1 MKSRLIPAC
10 FLVLVAPCLAQCSPP
25 PTLDENRA
33 AILGD
38 VIAQVDQDLL
48 FQSVEELVAVHTD
61 DTPFIVLGNQT
72 KCGLT
77 RDNARE
83 LIRAKFQSYGLAV
96 RSHFVEDGAFSTEN
110 IIAEKKG
117 TQRPEEIVFVGA
129 HYDALCAAAD
139 DNSTGVAAV
148 LEIARILKDR
158 DFPRTLRFIGFD
170 LEEMQLVGSTRYA
183 TTEAANENI
192 VAAIVFDSIGFRND
206 APNSQD
212 SLPGFPAPSQGNFIA
227 VIGNA
232 PSAHLSDDAWL
243 IQERFQTVKVV
254 GIDSAGTSESLAA
267 GNLMRSDHAPFW
279 IRGKPALFI
288 TDTANFRNP
297 NYHRD
302 TDVISTIDPVFLKG
316 VTQLSAAL
324 IAYWAGG

>member
-1 MKSRLIPAC
+1 MMNLRMKPAY
-10 FLVLVAPCLAQCSPP
+10 FLLLAAPLLVQCSPT
-25 PTLDENRA
+25 PTLDEGRA

-38 VIAQVDQDLL
+38 IVAEVDRDLL
-48 FQSVEELVAVHTD
+48 QQNLDELVAVHEV
-61 DTPFIVLGNQT
+61 DTPLIVLGSG
-72 KCGLT
+72 CSLT
-77 RDNARE
+77 HDNARE
-83 LIRAKFQSYGLAV
+83 WLRAKFQAFGLTTY
-96 RSHFVEDGAFSTEN
+96 SHFVDDGAFSTEN

-117 TQRPEEIVFVGA
+117 TERPDEIVFVGA

-148 LEIARILKDR
+148 VEIARVLKDR
-158 DFPRTLRFIGFD
+158 NFPRTVRFIGFD
-170 LEEMQLVGSTRYA
+170 LEEMQLVGSTRYV
-183 TTEAANENI
+183 TTKAANDNI

-206 APNSQD
+206 APHSQN

-243 IQERFQTVKVV
+243 VQERFHTVKVV

-297 NYHRD
+297 NYHQPTD
-302 TDVISTIDPVFLKG
+302 TLSTIDPVFLKG

>member
-1 MKSRLIPAC
+1 MSSRLIPAC
-10 FLVLVAPCLAQCSPP
+10 FLLFTAPCLVQCSPVP
-25 PTLDENRA
+25 MLDESRA

-38 VIAQVDQDLL
+38 IVAEVDQGILQQNL
-48 FQSVEELVAVHTD
+48 EELVAVHD
-61 DTPFIVLGNQT
+61 ADTPLVVLGGT
-72 KCGLT
+72 CPLT
-77 RDNARE
+77 HDDARE
-83 LIRAKFQSYGLAV
+83 WLRAKFQSFGLSTY
-96 RSHFVEDGAFSTEN
+96 SHFVDDGKFSTEN

-117 TQRPEEIVFVGA
+117 TLRPEEIVFVGA

-148 LEIARILKDR
+148 VEIARILKDR

-183 TTEAANENI
+183 TTDAANDNI

-243 IQERFQTVKVV
+243 IQDRFKMVKVV

-279 IRGKPALFI
+279 IQGKPALFI

-297 NYHRD
+297 NYHQPTD
-302 TDVISTIDPVFLKG
+302 TISTIDPVFLKG

>member
-1 MKSRLIPAC
+1 MTSRWILAY
-10 FLVLVAPCLAQCSPP
+10 FLMLVAPCLAQCSPV
-25 PTLDENRA
+25 PTLDERRA
-33 AILGD
+33 ANLGD
-38 VIAQVDQDLL
+38 LIGQVDETLL
-48 FQSVEELVAVHTD
+48 MQSVEELVDAHSS
-61 DTPFIVLGNQT
+61 DTPLIGLGSESL
-72 KCGLT
+72 CPLT
-77 RDNARE
+77 HDRARE
-83 LIRAKFQSYGLAV
+83 WLRAKFQSFGLSV
-96 RSHFVEDGAFSTEN
+96 HSHFVEDGKFSTQN

-148 LEIARILKDR
+148 VEIARILKDR
-158 DFPRTLRFIGFD
+158 DFPRTVRFIGFD
-170 LEEMQLVGSTRYA
+170 LEELQLVGSSRYA
-183 TTEAANENI
+183 TTDAANDDI
-192 VAAIVFDSIGFRND
+192 VAAIVFDTIGFRSD

-212 SLPGFPAPSQGNFIA
+212 TLPGFPAPSQGNFIA

-243 IQERFQTVKVV
+243 VQDRFQPVKVV

-267 GNLMRSDHAPFW
+267 GNMMRSDHAPFW
-279 IRGKPALFI
+279 ILGKPALFI

-297 NYHRD
+297 NYHRN
-302 TDVISTIDPVFLKG
+302 TDMISTIDPVFLKG
-316 VTQLSAAL
+316 VTQLSVAL